1 MNITEIYKG
10 SLIAENISRLYKG
23 AVLEFERNTLDE
35 ATLVLLAQAA
45 IDGYTPPS
53 GDSLTILNNLIVYLK
68 AQGLWTLIDVL
79 WLPATNGDSNFACY
93 NLKDPTNHNLTKM
106 NSPLHTSLEGF
117 TGNGGYLD
125 TNWIP
130 ETDGVN
136 FTLNSGSIGAYIR
149 TNSDNTL
156 FGTRNNSS
164 SRQIRLIVNGQAG
177 TNFMALNS
185 ANNNMGVDNTGL
197 GLHWV
202 NRPDSST
209 LDYYHNASL
218 ITNRTQSTVNVP
230 SRSLLLLAGRG
241 SSGSATDLSPDQ
253 LSYAFAGADLSS
265 KKYEVHSAIQ
275 TYMTAIG
282 KQV

>member
-1 MNITEIYKG
+1 MNITEIHKG
-10 SLIAENISRLYKG
+10 LAVADNISRYYQG
-23 AVLEFERNTLDE
+23 SVLEFERNTLDE

-45 IDGYTPPS
+45 LDGYTAAS
-53 GDSLTILNNLIVYLK
+53 GECMTALNNLIVYLK

-93 NLKDPTNHNLTKM
+93 NVKSPASHKLTKM
-106 NSPLHTSLEGF
+106 NSPLFTSLEGF

-136 FTLNSGSIGAYIR
+136 FTLNSGSIGAYMR

-156 FGTRNNSS
+156 FGTRNSSS
-164 SRQIRLIVNGQAG
+164 SRQIRLIVNGQSG

-185 ANNNMGVDNTGL
+185 ANNNIGADNTGL

-202 NRPDSST
+202 NRPDAST

-218 ITNRTQSTVNVP
+218 ITNKTQSTVNVP
-230 SRSLLLLAGRG
+230 SRSLLLLAGRV
-241 SSGSATDLSPDQ
+241 SSGSATDLCPDQ

-265 KKYEVHSAIQ
+265 KKSEVHSAIQ